1 MDVIFKERLKQAK
14 LITTNDL
21 STVEQGAIKNEEK
34 TEKLQTS
41 DLSYFLNKNFF
52 GNYDFKNVFV
62 YQPTFSAC

>member
-41 DLSYFLNKNFF
+41 DLSYFLNKNLFW
-52 GNYDFKNVFV
+52 
-62 YQPTFSAC
+62 